1 MTLRA
6 RGLGWKDG
14 LALVAAAA
22 VVTLGAAIL
31 AAGRMY
37 AATARVQSSV

>member
-1 MTLRA
+1 MIAA
-6 RGLGWKDG
+6 RTGSFD